1 MLLLQLLSPL
11 CFATLVLFL
20 VGDPATA
27 ASISTVAERAD
38 CSTAYHII
46 TLDGNFKY
54 WKFTSLNSTA
64 GQNYHNK
71 ICSGGA
77 EGYLHSKPKV
87 EGNFIGRLFMHCS
100 TGKEG
105 YIDFGFRARGLSI
118 AKPSG
123 AVYGHFSGNPSTFN
137 VGYYAICNY
146 TA

>member
-1 MLLLQLLSPL
+1 MSLPRR
-11 CFATLVLFL
+11 
-20 VGDPATA
+20 
-27 ASISTVAERAD
+27 VAFVA
-38 CSTAYHII
+38 
-46 TLDGNFKY
+46 
-54 WKFTSLNSTA
+54 
-64 GQNYHNK
+64 
-71 ICSGGA
+71 
-77 EGYLHSKPKV
+77 KPKV

-123 AVYGHFSGNPSTFN
+123 AVYGHFSGNVSPGRGAGEKRSSWNADERRSRAQPSTFN